1 MFYLAISF
9 EPVSDYSVVST
20 KNLSKKITSSSWGLE
35 PDDLGQKSPN
45 LSHLWHH
52 SRKNWNLKLFN

>member
-35 PDDLGQKSPN
+35 PDDLGQKSLN
-45 LSHLWHH
+45 LSHL
-52 SRKNWNLKLFN
+52 